1 MNRVHVPTIEEVL
14 ADPDASHWMKDA
26 LRSALARDPVG
37 VANDAA
43 FLCALLDKRADAA
56 MEAGRA
62 AVAATAPQVER
73 SAGDKPGCAGLEG
86 QGFALLAGPASL
98 RAARAVLPASFLVS
112 LLLAG
117 WIFSFPVFRSLT
129 GFP

>member
-1 MNRVHVPTIEEVL
+1 MPRTHVPTIDEVL
-14 ADPDASHWMKDA
+14 ADPAASHWMKDA
-26 LRSALARDPVG
+26 LRSALTRDPVD

-73 SAGDKPGCAGLEG
+73 
-86 QGFALLAGPASL
+86 
-98 RAARAVLPASFLVS
+98 
-112 LLLAG
+112 
-117 WIFSFPVFRSLT
+117 
-129 GFP
+129 